1 MTPQEL
7 QETVRAFRAKYPHL
21 QGLNGSQMRAI
32 LDGKL
37 LIIRLPGKQAF
48 TLATPEEAPKVQQS
62 IIKGRQV
69 ANRAARVRSSEN
81 KRRLYEALGKAD
93 PELPAFIEEMGR
105 LTRRPKRR

>member
-7 QETVRAFRAKYPHL
+7 QETVKTFKAKYPHL
-21 QGLNGSQMRAI
+21 QGLNGQQMRAI

-37 LIIRLPGKQAF
+37 SIVRVPGKPAF
-48 TLATPEEAPKVQQS
+48 TLAEPEKANEIQQRF
-62 IIKGRQV
+62 IAARKC
-69 ANRAARVRSSEN
+69 ANRAARVKSAEN

-93 PELPAFIEEMGR
+93 PDLPVFVEELGR